1 MGGNLLV
8 NRMKSLFILL
18 TLVAAA
24 TTVSAQKV
32 KVGSDPSADFS
43 KYKTYTWSEGML
55 SANPFINQLI
65 LQTVDEA
72 LAAKGLTRV
81 SKDADVTLT
90 AFAALNSDLHI
101 SYPTWGRSTT
111 SATAT
116 GIPLGAQSV
125 ALSKGA
131 LVVDIADAHTKGTV
145 WRGTAT
151 QSLTEPPTGISAKDA
166 KNVESHIRKAVEKMF
181 KQFPPGK

>member
-1 MGGNLLV
+1 
-8 NRMKSLFILL
+8 MKRLFILL
-18 TLVAAA
+18 ILVVAA
-24 TTVSAQKV
+24 TTASAQKV

-43 KYKTYTWSEGML
+43 KYKTYAWSEGTAA
-55 SANPFINQLI
+55 ANPLVNQLI
-65 LQTVDEA
+65 LQMVDEA

-81 SKDADVTLT
+81 SKDPDVTLA

-116 GIPLGAQSV
+116 GMSVGAQNV
-125 ALSKGA
+125 ALAKGA
-131 LVVDIADAHTKGTV
+131 LVVDIADARTKDTI

-151 QSLTEPPTGISAKDA
+151 HTLTEPPTGISAKDA
-166 KNVESHIRKAVEKMF
+166 KNVEGHIRKAIDKMF
-181 KQFPPGK
+181 KQFPPVK

>member
-1 MGGNLLV
+1 MNKFLALL
-8 NRMKSLFILL
+8 ILI
-18 TLVAAA
+18 VAAGGA
-24 TTVSAQKV
+24 SAQKV
-32 KVGSDPSADFS
+32 KVGADPNADFS
-43 KYKTYTWSEGML
+43 KYKTYAWSEGMVA
-55 SANPFINQLI
+55 ANPLVNQLI

-81 SKDADVTLT
+81 SKDPDVTLA

-101 SYPTWGRSTT
+101 SYPTWGRSAS

-116 GIPLGAQSV
+116 GISMGAQSV

-131 LVVDIADAHTKGTV
+131 LVVDIADAHTKETV

-151 QSLTEPPTGISAKDA
+151 QTLTEEPTGISAKDA
-166 KNVESHIRKAVEKMF
+166 KNVESHIRKAVDKMF
-181 KQFPPGK
+181 KQFPPAK